1 MTATIGVREADIGEH
16 RLPVAVVTNDGHS
29 WSWTEL
35 FETFGPPIRSF
46 AGAKGVRTPDD
57 IVQDVFVVAVE
68 KLQQF
73 EGDPSGLRSLLF
85 TIAYRRIADEHR
97 RFYRRPETLV
107 ATHAAMPDNG
117 PQVEDIVSSRDSV
130 DQAMQAF
137 SVLNARERHVLEMR
151 ILQDATPAQVAA
163 SIGVSSGNVRVIQ
176 SRALSKIRKHLESV
190 RNEGVSRTMATIGM
204 LLDAIRYL
212 GEELPSDG
220 LLGQWID
227 GVRDASATAMEATA
241 AISGGVA
248 ASSGAG
254 AGSAAVSVAATSAS
268 GVAKLTMIV
277 TLTVSTI
284 GAGVI
289 ATGSEAATEAVVSEE
304 IRVSTEQQGRMVDVA
319 SPVGLTPGTEEPVEI
334 SPGSSSTNRIR
345 PPVDSGTGTG
355 SNRVAPFAPEVVGPD
370 AGTAEGV
377 VRSDSDDV
385 VDTLVGS
392 VVDDVVDPLLSP
404 VVEIVDPLIDDVLDP
419 LVDDVVDPLVG
430 TVVDDVVDPLVRSV
444 VEDVV
449 DPLVDPVDDVV
460 DPLVEEV
467 IDPLV
472 DDLLEDLELPP
483 ILGGLLGG

>member
-16 RLPVAVVTNDGHS
+16 RLPVAVVTSDGHS

-35 FETFGPPIRSF
+35 FETFGPAMRSF
-46 AGAKGVRTPDD
+46 AAAKGVRTPDD

-68 KLQQF
+68 KLHHF

-107 ATHAAMPDNG
+107 ATHAAMPDSG
-117 PQVEDIVSSRDSV
+117 PQVEDIVTSRDSV
-130 DQAMQAF
+130 DQAMRAF

-190 RNEGVSRTMATIGM
+190 HNEGVSRTMATFGM

-212 GEELPSDG
+212 REELPSDG
-220 LLGQWID
+220 VLGQWIG
-227 GVRDASATAMEATA
+227 GVRDASAKAAGATA

-248 ASSGAG
+248 ASSAAG
-254 AGSAAVSVAATSAS
+254 AGSAAASVAATSAS
-268 GVAKLTMIV
+268 GAAKLTMIV

-289 ATGSEAATEAVVSEE
+289 ATGSEAATETVVVDEAG
-304 IRVSTEQQGRMVDVA
+304 VSTEQQGRVVDVA
-319 SPVGLTPGTEEPVEI
+319 SPVGLIPGTEEPVEI
-334 SPGSSSTNRIR
+334 SPGSSSTNRIS
-345 PPVDSGTGTG
+345 PPFDSGTGTG
-355 SNRVAPFAPEVVGPD
+355 SDRVAPFAPEVVEPD

-377 VRSDSDDV
+377 VRSVS
-385 VDTLVGS
+385 
-392 VVDDVVDPLLSP
+392 
-404 VVEIVDPLIDDVLDP
+404 
-419 LVDDVVDPLVG
+419 DDVVDPLVG
-430 TVVDDVVDPLVRSV
+430 TVVDEVVDPLVGTVVEVVDPLIDDLLDPLIDDVLDPLVGTVVVDVVDPLVRSV
-444 VEDVV
+444 VDDVV
-449 DPLVDPVDDVV
+449 DPLVDRVDDVV
-460 DPLVEEV
+460 DPLLDDVV
-467 IDPLV
+467 DPLV
-472 DDLLEDLELPP
+472 NDLVEDLELPP